1 MKRKR
6 KTALSATQQKKLLRI
21 TVGIIVVTVLWV
33 VFAPGRGIFFLRQQK
48 KHLAE
53 LKVEQKRLSLENN
66 QMEQDIKQLQSS
78 KEYLEQVARE
88 EHGMVKDNEIVFD
101 FAKERKKKE

>member
-6 KTALSATQQKKLLRI
+6 KTALSSSQQKKLLRI
-21 TVGIIVVTVLWV
+21 AVCMAVITVLWV
-33 VFAPGRGIFFLRQQK
+33 VFAPGRGFFFLHQQK

-53 LKVEQKRLSLENN
+53 LKIEQQSLSLENDK
-66 QMEQDIKQLQSS
+66 MEEDIQQLQSS

-88 EHGMVKDNEIVFD
+88 DHGMVRDNEIIFD
-101 FAKERKKKE
+101 FARKKQRKD